1 MTTSEPKHAP
11 VRRRLAA
18 VLVAVAVLLL
28 LPSVASAQIDQLQN
42 NLSVGINAGMNMNSV
57 SFSPSVRQNSKKDFT
72 AGVSVRYISEKY
84 FGMTCGVLMEV
95 NYSRRGWSEHY
106 EDYPDV
112 SYQRTMNYVEVPFM
126 AHLAF
131 GKKAVQ
137 FFLHAGPQIGFF
149 LGDSYTIGGD
159 WSELTLQQTQ
169 HTEAIDKNFDYGI
182 AGGAGLE
189 LNSGIGHF
197 LLEGRYY
204 YALSDFFGN
213 DKKEVFGRSAHG
225 GITVKLTYLF
235 DLIK

>member
-1 MTTSEPKHAP
+1 MTEPTHTLT
-11 VRRRLAA
+11 RRIAVALVAA
-18 VLVAVAVLLL
+18 VVLLL
-28 LPSVASAQIDQLQN
+28 LPSAASAQIDQLQN
-42 NLSVGINAGMNMNSV
+42 VFSVGVNAGMNLNKV
-57 SFSPSVRQNSKKDFT
+57 SFSPSVRQNSKKDVT

-106 EDYPDV
+106 DDYPDV
-112 SYQRTMNYVEVPFM
+112 SYQRTMNYVEVPFL

-137 FFLHAGPQIGFF
+137 FFLHAGPQVGLL

-159 WSELTLQQTQ
+159 WSGLSLQQTQ
-169 HTEAIDKNFDYGI
+169 HSEEIKKNFDYGI
-182 AGGAGLE
+182 VGGGGLE
-189 LNSGIGHF
+189 MNTGIGHF

-213 DKKEVFGRSAHG
+213 DKKEIFGRSAHSG
-225 GITVKLTYLF
+225 LAVKLTYLF
-235 DLIK
+235 DLTR